1 MNINAYEVLNIKP
14 YQLNQKNVKK
24 AYLDLVRK
32 YPPESNPEAFK
43 KIRKA
48 YLILNN
54 ANSTYE
60 KLSIAPQAVVEM
72 TSSKN
77 ELKEY
82 LEKKLNIIDKK
93 IQIKKQLLLDT
104 INKELVWY

>member
-14 YQLNQKNVKK
+14 YQLNPKNVKK
-24 AYLDLVRK
+24 AYLDLIRK
-32 YPPESNPEAFK
+32 YPPENNAEAFK

-48 YLILNN
+48 YDILIN

-60 KLSIAPQAVVEM
+60 KLSIAPQAVIEM
-72 TSSKN
+72 TNSKK

-93 IQIKKQLLLDT
+93 NLIKKQLLLEAID
-104 INKELVWY
+104 KELV